1 MASVY
6 HHGNLRQAL
15 LGEADRIIETDGIDA
30 LSVRKLADNVGVSRT
45 ALYHHFRDKN
55 ALLSAITEAQFSH
68 WGKQLTEVLDDQA
81 PIEEQIKVFAKQ
93 YLYGATERPAHYNL
107 MFGKPIWKS
116 GEPSES
122 LTEISRA
129 TFQNYVIL
137 IKRWQDLGA
146 IEAAIPPL
154 QLAQVSWGMLHGLA
168 RLLIDGVYVDH
179 KQIEEMSDAV
189 TRLLLN
195 GQAATPSSEF

>member
-15 LGEADRIIETDGIDA
+15 LLEADHIIETEGIDA
-30 LSVRKLADNVGVSRT
+30 LSVRKLAESVGVSRT

-55 ALLSAITEAQFSH
+55 ALLSAITEAQFNH
-68 WGKQLTEVLDDQA
+68 WGKQLTDVLDDQA
-81 PIEEQIKVFAKQ
+81 PVQTQIKAFAKQ
-93 YLYGATERPAHYNL
+93 YLLGATARPAHYNL

-122 LTEISRA
+122 LTEISR
-129 TFQNYVIL
+129 TSFQNYVIL
-137 IKRWQDLGA
+137 IKRWQDSGA
-146 IEAAIPPL
+146 IEAAIPSL

-168 RLLIDGVYVDH
+168 RLLIDGVYVDY

-195 GQAATPSSEF
+195 E